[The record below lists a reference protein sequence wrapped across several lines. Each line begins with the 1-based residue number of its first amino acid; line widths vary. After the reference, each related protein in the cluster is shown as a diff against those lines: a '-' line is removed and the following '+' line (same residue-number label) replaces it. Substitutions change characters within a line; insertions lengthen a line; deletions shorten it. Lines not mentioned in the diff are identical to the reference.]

1 MKTGY
6 CHIYNH
12 KLPLDS
18 ITDRLHIGNRWLGH
32 LGLAMYDNT
41 ARVHDPVMPHMLTC
55 DSRAVD
61 YPGHSPF
68 SHCAGNPA
76 NISDKDGNK
85 IKLNGN
91 ADDINQTLNL
101 LQNTIGNY
109 YSLSCG
115 NDGMVNMSKPLK
127 SFDNLTNVQQRLV
140 NKLDPMLSDEL
151 EMNINITNNDPH
163 VKIGDVRS
171 SSIDIA
177 DIMSVM
183 KSDIISPMSLLWHEL
198 VEQWEVQ
205 NVFSK
210 EQNLTEQQKENV
222 YNHAHWSASKF
233 ESLFSGGKYSYPIE
247 KMLYG
252 NMLKIP
258 YVEGANPKDTMN
270 VIILLPDKQLDTNK

>member
-1 MKTGY
+1 
-6 CHIYNH
+6 
-12 KLPLDS
+12 
-18 ITDRLHIGNRWLGH
+18 
-32 LGLAMYDNT
+32 MYDNT

-55 DSRAVD
+55 DKYASKF
-61 YPGHSPF
+61 PNFSPF

-76 NISDKDGNK
+76 NISDKDGNR

-205 NVFSK
+205 NVFLK
-210 EQNLTEQQKENV
+210 EQNLTEQQKE
-222 YNHAHWSASKF
+222 KC
-233 ESLFSGGKYSYPIE
+233 L
-247 KMLYG
+247 
-252 NMLKIP
+252 
-258 YVEGANPKDTMN
+258 
-270 VIILLPDKQLDTNK
+270 

>member
-6 CHIYNH
+6 CHIYNR
-12 KLPLDS
+12 KAPLDS

-41 ARVHDPVMPHMLTC
+41 ARVHDPVMPRMLTC

-101 LQNTIGNY
+101 LQNSIGNY

-115 NDGMVNMSKPLK
+115 NDGVVSWEKGNSSVSIVQKKLVEK
-127 SFDNLTNVQQRLV
+127 LT
-140 NKLDPMLSDEL
+140 PMLESKHQMEL
-151 EMNINITNNDPH
+151 NIESGSEKVLFALANTAT
-163 VKIGDVRS
+163 
-171 SSIDIA
+171 IDIA
-177 DIMSVM
+177 DINN
-183 KSDIISPMSLLWHEL
+183 IPANEAISPALLLWHEI
-198 VEQWEVQ
+198 VEQWAIQQVEPDVSKASEALINSSHLSAR
-205 NVFSK
+205 NVENLITNAEFDIHPTERRSNKDDTQFIIKYKKPLEEGWRTFSI
-210 EQNLTEQQKENV
+210 
-222 YNHAHWSASKF
+222 
-233 ESLFSGGKYSYPIE
+233 PILNNNINTA
-247 KMLYG
+247 K
-252 NMLKIP
+252 P
-258 YVEGANPKDTMN
+258 
-270 VIILLPDKQLDTNK
+270 